1 MVNGLSFLE
10 AEDLTL
16 KYGLKKKEQGEN
28 SDLVTLDRK
37 RCSFSLIFSVN
48 PTSEKRF

>member
-16 KYGLKKKEQGEN
+16 KYGLKKKGQREN
-28 SDLVTLDRK
+28 SDW
-37 RCSFSLIFSVN
+37 
-48 PTSEKRF
+48 